1 MGGVNGQR
9 FRTTNGKDI
18 DVDLLLLEQMGN
30 ESVGGFGLG
39 VVFGKC
45 GFCRGKL
52 LESGRDAAS
61 FHGLG

>member
-1 MGGVNGQR
+1 
-9 FRTTNGKDI
+9 
-18 DVDLLLLEQMGN
+18 
-30 ESVGGFGLG
+30 LG

-52 LESGRDAAS
+52 FESGRDAAS